1 MTPGGALAG
10 TGTVSR
16 GPGRISRLSQDPAV
30 RKFALFAVLLGCC
43 AFYGLLFSVNW
54 KWGAALAC
62 FVAALTF
69 DFWDLRVAILPIFF
83 AIAMDRLG
91 KIGETP
97 LTVAKVLIAVYM
109 IAWLTTLALERKPE
123 PLNAVLLNPVFYLA
137 GLLLALSL
145 ASVVN
150 AHNIDM
156 FLGQSLRRINN
167 FVLFVILVTVVDSQR
182 VVRWIFYVMI
192 FAYFLVGL
200 TTMYELMTEQS
211 ILLTVWGEE
220 DTGLEFT
227 LQSDSFRIGGPGGDP
242 DFLAISIIFPSLI
255 ALRLLFDKNRFFIK
269 APAAITLLMLTV
281 AMLATGSRGGLVSWL
296 FALGLFWLFTEMRW
310 KFLIAS
316 GAMVAVVLLLVI
328 LSLTTSSGSSE
339 RFTGET
345 GGTSVKYRLG
355 WWQIAGMMIAD
366 HPWIGVGTGNFPT
379 TAGRYRPFV
388 PQVPRTPYWTH
399 NSLLQTGA
407 ENGVLAFLVYVGIYV
422 VAALM
427 MLRVIHRARDATL
440 RKLATTMLAAVG
452 GYFIFAGS
460 SNILENENYWI
471 VFALCTVV
479 YRFFLLAEAGEGAP
493 SAPVP
498 VT

>member
-1 MTPGGALAG
+1 MTPGGTLMGDGTAL
-10 TGTVSR
+10 R
-16 GPGRISRLSQDPAV
+16 GPGRISGLLQDPAV
-30 RKFALFAVLLGCC
+30 RRFLLLALLLGGC
-43 AFYGLLFSVNW
+43 AFYGLVFSVNW

-62 FVAALTF
+62 FVVTLTF
-69 DFWDLRVAILPIFF
+69 DFWDLRIAILPIFF

-91 KIGETP
+91 KIGDTP

-109 IAWLTTLALERKPE
+109 IAWLTTLALERKPG

-167 FVLFVILVTVVDSQR
+167 FVLFVILVSVVDSQK
-182 VVRWIFYVMI
+182 VVRWIFYIIIV
-192 FAYFLVGL
+192 AYFFVGL
-200 TTMYELMTEQS
+200 TAMYELMTGQS

-242 DFLAISIIFPSLI
+242 DFLAISIIFPSLV
-255 ALRLLFDKNRFFIK
+255 ALRLLFDRSRFLVK
-269 APAAITLLMLTV
+269 APAAFTLLMLTI
-281 AMLATGSRGGLVSWL
+281 AILATGSRGGLVSWL

-316 GAMVAVVLLLVI
+316 GAMVTVILLLAI

-339 RFTGET
+339 RFTGES

-355 WWQIAGMMIAD
+355 WWKIAGMMIED

-379 TAGRYRPFV
+379 AAGRYRPFV

-399 NSLLQTGA
+399 NSLLQTWA
-407 ENGVLAFLVYVGIYV
+407 ENGVLAFVVYVGIYV
-422 VAALM
+422 VTALM

-440 RKLATTMLAAVG
+440 RRLGTTMLAAVG
-452 GYFIFAGS
+452 GYFMFAGS

-479 YRFFLLAEAGEGAP
+479 YRFFLLDEAVRGASP
-493 SAPVP
+493 APA

>member
-1 MTPGGALAG
+1 MTPAGALADGG
-10 TGTVSR
+10 TASR
-16 GPGRISRLSQDPAV
+16 EPGWISRLLQDQGV
-30 RKFALFAVLLGCC
+30 RRFLFLSVLFGACM
-43 AFYGLLFSVNW
+43 FYGVVFSVNW
-54 KWGAALAC
+54 KWGLALAC
-62 FVAALTF
+62 FVIALTF
-69 DFWDLRVAILPIFF
+69 DFWDLRVALLPIFF

-97 LTVAKVLIAVYM
+97 LTVAKVFIAIYM
-109 IAWLTTLALERKPE
+109 IAWLTTLTLERKSE
-123 PLNAVLLNPVFYLA
+123 PLDAVLQNPVFYLA
-137 GLLLALSL
+137 GFLLALSL
-145 ASVVN
+145 ASVIN

-167 FVLFVILVTVVDSQR
+167 FVLFIILVSVVDSQR

-220 DTGLEFT
+220 DTALEFT

-255 ALRLLFDKNRFFIK
+255 CLRVLFDKNRFLVK
-269 APAAITLLMLTV
+269 APAAVTLLMLTI
-281 AMLATGSRGGLVSWL
+281 AILATGSRGGLVSWL

-316 GAMVAVVLLLVI
+316 GAMVLVI
-328 LSLTTSSGSSE
+328 LLLAILTLTTSSGSSG

-355 WWQIAGMMIAD
+355 WWKIAGMMIED
-366 HPWIGVGTGNFPT
+366 HPWMGIGTGNFPT
-379 TAGRYRPFV
+379 TAARYRPFV
-388 PQVPRTPYWTH
+388 PQVPRAPYWTH
-399 NSLLQTGA
+399 NSILQTWA
-407 ENGVLAFLVYVGIYV
+407 ENGVLAFVTYVGIYV

-452 GYFIFAGS
+452 GYFMFAGS

-471 VFALCTVV
+471 VFALSTIV
-479 YRFFLLAEAGEGAP
+479 YRFFLLEEAGKGAP
-493 SAPVP
+493 SAPAP
-498 VT
+498 AT